1 MPTLLRPAEITV
13 QSATVDSKRWDAYRP
28 RADDIIVATYP
39 KCGTTWT
46 QRIVDLLIFQN
57 AEPREI
63 MANAP
68 WLDCV
73 FMAPLDVM
81 IGTLE
86 AQTHRRSIKS
96 HLPLNALPI
105 YEGVKYI
112 HVARDGR
119 DSCMSMHNHQLGFIP
134 TARTRMA
141 AGGEPP
147 PPVPEDPREFF
158 LQWIAG
164 EEGGG
169 APDETHFG
177 TYFDFENTYWGARKG
192 GNLLLVHYNDLKA
205 DLVGEMARISAFLGI
220 DTPADR
226 LHALAES
233 ATFESMKR
241 DGDAILPQ
249 LKTVFD
255 RGAERFINKG
265 TNGRW
270 RDVLTGDDVARYLAL
285 AKERF
290 SPAHAAWIEHGRLA
304 AGDPEAT

>member
-1 MPTLLRPAEITV
+1 
-13 QSATVDSKRWDAYRP
+13 
-28 RADDIIVATYP
+28 
-39 KCGTTWT
+39 
-46 QRIVDLLIFQN
+46 
-57 AEPREI
+57 
-63 MANAP
+63 
-68 WLDCV
+68 
-73 FMAPLDVM
+73 MAPLDVM

-96 HLPLNALPI
+96 HLPFNALPV
-105 YEGVKYI
+105 YEGVKFI

-134 TARTRMA
+134 AVRERIGDA
-141 AGGEPP
+141 

-164 EEGGG
+164 EETGNVL
-169 APDETHFG
+169 DR
-177 TYFDFENTYWGARKG
+177 TYFDFENTYWRERKAP
-192 GNLLLVHYNDLKA
+192 NLLLVHYNDLKA
-205 DLVGEMARISAFLGI
+205 DLVGEMARISAFLDI

-226 LHALAES
+226 LRALAEF

-249 LKTVFD
+249 LKNAFD
-255 RGAERFINKG
+255 RGADRFINKG

-290 SPAHAAWIEHGRLA
+290 SPAHAAWIEHGRRG
-304 AGDPEAT
+304 AGDPETAA